1 MTISVWR
8 YSHLALAVSSCLFLL
23 LASITGMILAVEP
36 VNDRFPNH
44 RSDRFYELTVAD
56 VLPAVKKGMDEVN
69 TLQVDVRQF
78 VRVKGLDEQ
87 GDQRSVYIDP
97 ATGTVL
103 GNVKEQNPFFQWVT
117 ALHRSLFLHELGR
130 FFIGLAAFLLLLITV
145 SGTLLLIQRQR
156 GIKRFFTRI
165 VKDSSAQYYH
175 VVLGRLLLIPVFL
188 IAISGTYLSLVR
200 FGFIPQTKAM
210 HTIDFDA
217 IRLDVPNAPPDTLA
231 IFRDIPLLDV
241 RQIEF
246 PFSTDPEDYYLLKL
260 KDRELAIDQ
269 YSGEVLSEVR
279 YPFVQLA
286 TELSLDL
293 HTGRTNMLWALILGI
308 ACINILYFMY
318 SGCVITL
325 KRLSGKT
332 RNPHK
337 PEESRFVI
345 LVGSENGST
354 RSFAKLV
361 HNQLLKQGERS
372 YLCELNQYR
381 LFPKAEQMIVLTST
395 YGLGDAPVN
404 AARFPELLTRYPQ
417 QHPIQFTV
425 VGFGSQ
431 AYPDFCRFAFDVH
444 DLLLQQPWASPLMAI
459 HTVNDRSPEQFGQWF
474 EQWGQ
479 RTGLKGLTLPSSL
492 QKPPFGLQSFRVTA
506 RTERLHPEG
515 AFLLR
520 MRPIRWTGFTSGDL
534 LNIYPA
540 NDHRLRQYSIG
551 KVKGE
556 IQLSV
561 RLHEGGLGS
570 GFLHQL
576 QVGDKFKGLVQ
587 RNPGFHLPKMATSV
601 IMIANGTGIAPFLGM
616 IDENKAQMDIHLYAG
631 FRGQASFALYEQALQ
646 TYQHDGKLRSL
657 QIAFSREGAKQY
669 VNELIAH
676 DVSHIAATLGE
687 GGVIMLCGSLAME
700 KDILEVLEKICTTHG
715 LQPLSHYRSAG
726 QIRSDCY

>member
-23 LASITGMILAVEP
+23 LASITGIILAVEP
-36 VNDRFPNH
+36 LNDRFPNH
-44 RSDRFYELTVAD
+44 RSDRFQELTVAD
-56 VLPAVKKGMDEVN
+56 VIPAVKQGMDEVN

-78 VRVKGLDEQ
+78 VRIKGMDEQ
-87 GDQRSVYIDP
+87 GDQRSAYVDP
-97 ATGTVL
+97 ATGRIL
-103 GNVKEQNPFFQWVT
+103 GDVKEQSPFFQWVT
-117 ALHRSLFLHELGR
+117 ALHRSLFIHELGR

-145 SGTLLLIQRQR
+145 SGTILLIQRQR

-165 VKDSSAQYYH
+165 VKDSPAQYYH

-188 IAISGTYLSLVR
+188 IATTGTYLSLVR
-200 FGFIPQTKAM
+200 FGIIPETKAK
-210 HTIDFDA
+210 HAIDLDA
-217 IRLDVPNAPPDTLA
+217 ISMDIPDAPPDTLA
-231 IFRDIPLLDV
+231 IFREIPLSDV

-269 YSGEVLSEVR
+269 YSGVVLSEVQ
-279 YPFVQLA
+279 YPFAQLA

-293 HTGRTNMLWALILGI
+293 HTGRTNILWALILGI

-332 RNPHK
+332 RNPHISG
-337 PEESRFVI
+337 ESRFVI

-361 HNQLLKQGERS
+361 HEQLLKQGEKS
-372 YLCELNQYR
+372 YLTELNQYR
-381 LFPKAEQMIVLTST
+381 LFPKAEQLIVLTST

-404 AARFPELLTRYPQ
+404 AARFPELLTQYPQ
-417 QHPIQFTV
+417 QQPVQFTV

-431 AYPDFCRFAFDVH
+431 AYPDFCRFAFDVY
-444 DLLLQQPWASPLMAI
+444 DLLLQQPWATPLMDI

-479 RTGLKGLTLPSSL
+479 RTGLKGLTLPASL
-492 QKPPFGLQSFRVTA
+492 QKPPFGLQSFRVTE
-506 RTERLHPEG
+506 RTELSHQEG
-515 AFLLR
+515 AFLIR
-520 MRPIRWTGFTSGDL
+520 MRPVYWTGFTSGDL

-551 KVKGE
+551 KVNGE

-561 RLHEGGLGS
+561 RLHAGGLGS

-576 QVGDKFKGLVQ
+576 QVGDKFKGMVQ
-587 RNPGFHLPKMATSV
+587 RNPGFHLPKMASSV

-616 IDENKAQMDIHLYAG
+616 IDQNKAQMDIHLYAG
-631 FRGQASFALYEQALQ
+631 FRGQSSFTLYEQALQ
-646 TYQHDGKLRSL
+646 DYQYAGKLQAH

-669 VNELIAH
+669 VSQLIEKDAAR
-676 DVSHIAATLGE
+676 IALTLSE

-700 KDILEVLEKICTTHG
+700 KDILQVLESICVSAG
-715 LQPLSHYRSAG
+715 LHPLAHYRSAG
-726 QIRSDCY
+726 QIRTDCY